1 MALEGSLREFNV
13 ADILQLIFFQKK
25 TGVLILQGRFDRVR
39 VLFFDGN
46 IVGADSRKR
55 SIEKRLGMI
64 LLKRG
69 LISREQIEAVIEKQR
84 TEGGKFGAVLTRE
97 GYVTKEQIKEV
108 LTFQIT
114 EVMVQVFS
122 MKEGRYEFKPQSV
135 PVDREVGVVLNTEH
149 FLMEGVRL
157 VDEWS
162 QIEGK
167 ITLEDVFIRT
177 ENPPRVKVSE
187 EERKIYEFVDGENTV
202 ADITDV
208 SGIDSYS
215 VSSALLSLAEKGV
228 VYMYQDEEESPVDK
242 GPKPK
247 RDIPALS
254 LILYVIICFAVL
266 LSAGSILG
274 AKSNYRLFLA
284 SEEIDSL
291 RNQIQTAYF
300 ASGGRFPE
308 SVQEK
313 DPWGRQYRY
322 VRYRSTFEL
331 NSAGPDGY
339 FGTDDD
345 VPRGYLR
352 RPNASQSPSAPAEQ
366 ASASESAADSN
377 TASGGAQQ

>member
-25 TGVLILQGRFDRVR
+25 TGVLILQGRYDRVR

-69 LISREQIEAVIEKQR
+69 LITREQIEAVIEKQR

-97 GYVTKEQIKEV
+97 GFVTKEQIKEV

-228 VYMYQDEEESPVDK
+228 VYMYQDEEEAPVDK

-247 RDIPALS
+247 RDIPALT
-254 LILYVIICFAVL
+254 LILYVVICFSVL
-266 LSAGSILG
+266 LSAGSLLG

-284 SEEIDSL
+284 YEDIDSM
-291 RNQIQTAYF
+291 RTQIQTGFY

-331 NSAGPDGY
+331 NSAGLDGY

-352 RPNASQSPSAPAEQ
+352 RPNASEGAPGATT
-366 ASASESAADSN
+366 SEAAADTN